1 MHNQTGKLPARRA
14 GECPPARLL
23 LAGRGLQNCQIQ
35 GMDCSNIV
43 GNPQNYAEDLL
54 ESPEMQ
60 PYVRLAM
67 AGLKGAN
74 VDSELQAIR
83 EMPLERR
90 YIWRVA
96 SALKWAFA
104 DFDTVN
110 VRVDRDTL
118 ADQDL
123 ATVLKMLELRP
134 IQFCLFLRAL
144 VGPLRMGQMM
154 VEAIKTARDLG
165 DV

>member
-1 MHNQTGKLPARRA
+1 MDEDDIKHLPRSEIRSDESAR
-14 GECPPARLL
+14 ELL
-23 LAGRGLQNCQIQ
+23 
-35 GMDCSNIV
+35 D
-43 GNPQNYAEDLL
+43 
-54 ESPEMQ
+54 SPDMQ

-74 VDSELQAIR
+74 VESELAAIR

-110 VRVDRDTL
+110 VRIDRDTL
-118 ADQDL
+118 SDQDM
-123 ATVLKMLELRP
+123 AKVLKMLELRP
-134 IQFCLFLRAL
+134 IQFCMFLRAL
-144 VGPLRMGQMM
+144 VGPTAMAQVMD
-154 VEAIKTARDLG
+154 EAIKVATDLD